1 MGKKTAAISKKVVAA
16 PELPRTSHVIPASRG
31 RAQAKVR
38 IDDAIEG
45 VRLAADIE
53 LAGARLAELVDGD
66 FNATNAVAKLRNIA
80 AHVAFGLIVEARAA
94 DRFGFYDRMRE
105 FQSWLHP
112 YASEANHHDGEL
124 SPPMMKGAC

>member
-1 MGKKTAAISKKVVAA
+1 MSKKKALAAAVA
-16 PELPRTSHVIPASRG
+16 PVPRTSHVIPASRG

-124 SPPMMKGAC
+124 SPPMMKGACG